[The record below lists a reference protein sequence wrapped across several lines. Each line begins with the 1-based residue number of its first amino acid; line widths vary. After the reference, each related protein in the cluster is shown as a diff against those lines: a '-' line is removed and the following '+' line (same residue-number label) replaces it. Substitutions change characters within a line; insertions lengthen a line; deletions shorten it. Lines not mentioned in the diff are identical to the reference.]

1 MNVQIAN
8 IHQAEKIYTLIEENE
23 ILHAVASKITEY
35 DNLDSDDLDIE
46 EVECVA
52 QTLYDIASSG
62 LMCGY
67 SGFIYTNDLCNF
79 YDEHREAISNAF
91 EMADEFGLEPME
103 TVYRGLAV
111 ADVVA
116 LNEKAKCNYTIFAIE
131 FTCSIFVNDIYDIEV
146 LE

>member
-23 ILHAVASKITEY
+23 ILHAVSSKTTEF
-35 DNLDSDDLDIE
+35 DNLDSDDLDIK
-46 EVECVA
+46 EVECAA

-67 SGFIYTNDLCNF
+67 SGFIYTNDLCSF
-79 YDEHREAISNAF
+79 YDEHREAISIAF
-91 EMADEFGLEPME
+91 EMADEFGLEPKE
-103 TVYRGLAV
+103 TICRGLTV

-116 LNEKAKCNYTIFAIE
+116 LNEKAKCNYAIFAIE
-131 FTCSIFVNDIYDIEV
+131 FICSIFVYDIYDIEV